1 MSGLLLTIDVG
12 NTNTKFALVR
22 GEEIVHRWRLSTD
35 ANRTADE
42 YAVWLLQLLQIA
54 GVERAAVSAAILATV
69 VPPTLAELQT
79 LCTRYFG
86 IEPMVIGAPGVDP
99 GIRLDVDN
107 PHEVGADR
115 IVLSSAANALYTPDA
130 IVVAFGTATTFNVV
144 LGGGYVGGAIAP
156 GINLAAEALY
166 MAAAKLPRIA
176 IEAPPGG
183 RALAQGTVP
192 SMQSG
197 VFLGYVGLV
206 EGLVARI
213 TSEMGRAATVI
224 ATGGLAGLVI
234 RHTDSI
240 GHVDA
245 DLMVRGL
252 ALIHAR
258 NT

>member
-12 NTNTKFALVR
+12 NTNTKFALVQ
-22 GEEIVHRWRLSTD
+22 GEEIVQRWRLSTD

-54 GVERAAVSAAILATV
+54 GIERRAITAAILATV
-69 VPPTLAELQT
+69 VPPTLAELQG
-79 LCTRYFG
+79 LCRRYFDLD
-86 IEPMVIGAPGVDP
+86 PMVIGATGVDP

-107 PHEVGADR
+107 PAEVGADR
-115 IVLSSAANALYTPDA
+115 IVLSSAAAAIYAKDA

-144 LGGGYVGGAIAP
+144 LDGGYVGGAIAP

-176 IEAPPGG
+176 IEPPPGG

-206 EGLVARI
+206 EGLVSRI
-213 TSEMGRAATVI
+213 TSEMGRAATVVG
-224 ATGGLAGLVI
+224 TGGLAGLVI
-234 RHTDSI
+234 RHTDAI

>member
-1 MSGLLLTIDVG
+1 MLLAIDVG
-12 NTNTKFALVR
+12 NTNTKFALID

-42 YAVWLLQLLQIA
+42 YAVWLSQLLQLE
-54 GVERAAVSAAILATV
+54 GVDRTRITSAIISTV
-69 VPPTLAELQT
+69 VPPTLFDLRR
-79 LCTRYFG
+79 LCAKYYG
-86 IEPMVIGAPGVDP
+86 VEPMVIGAGVDP
-99 GIRLDVDN
+99 GIALAVPN

-115 IVLSSAANALYTPDA
+115 VVTSSAAHHLHGGDV
-130 IVVAFGTATTFNVV
+130 IVVGFGTATTFNVV
-144 LGGGYVGGAIAP
+144 VDGAYIGGAIAP

-176 IEAPPGG
+176 IEPPPGD

-197 VFLGYVGLV
+197 VFFGYVGLV
-206 EGLVARI
+206 EGLVKRI
-213 TSEMGRAATVI
+213 KSEMQRPARVI
-224 ATGGLAGLVI
+224 GTGGLAGLFS
-234 RHTDSI
+234 RHTDAI
-240 GHVDA
+240 DVVDH
-245 DLMVRGL
+245 DLMTRGL